1 MDLTA
6 GFFYIVRRPQPAH
19 FYGVVNGLNMAE
31 KMHLKCG
38 SLLVCLLVG
47 MAAADGVFA
56 QESAEEIDS
65 LRASYQTILD
75 RNPFNLQPP
84 PPPPDPEPEPEP
96 EEEESPE
103 LDELNLKIAG
113 VSAKDEIKRVWMS
126 MTLPNPNPDLPPV
139 ERFFAFTESEDEHHG
154 VKVTQ
159 IGFDGNVEIEFYG
172 KSHKLDF
179 EEYRYDGA
187 STKKAGSKSNVKTPT
202 RISARELIR
211 RRALE
216 QQKKNQGNTPTRGT
230 INNRGTSSG
239 SLLRGSGGSA
249 TRTGTSMQQIPT
261 RQTRLSTSNSSRA
274 PAKPAFTREEQILL
288 METQKAIADLE
299 GRRMPPIPSFNR

>member
-6 GFFYIVRRPQPAH
+6 GFFSIVIRPQPAH
-19 FYGVVNGLNMAE
+19 FYGVVNGLDMAE
-31 KMHLKCG
+31 KMHFKWS
-38 SLLVCLLVG
+38 SLLVCLLLG
-47 MAAADGVFA
+47 MAGGNKLMA
-56 QESAEEIDS
+56 QESAEDIDS

-84 PPPPDPEPEPEP
+84 PPPPEPEPEPE

-126 MTLPNPNPDLPPV
+126 MTLPNQDPELPPV

-154 VKVTQ
+154 IKVKD
-159 IGFDGNVEIEFYG
+159 IGLDGNIEIEFYG

-179 EEYRYDGA
+179 EEYRYDG
-187 STKKAGSKSNVKTPT
+187 STKKKANAKSNVKTPT

-211 RRALE
+211 RRAE
-216 QQKKNQGNTPTRGT
+216 EQKKQGNTKG
-230 INNRGTSSG
+230 NTSSRTNIPRTTTS
-239 SLLRGSGGSA
+239 SLLRGSNNGTN
-249 TRTGTSMQQIPT
+249 TRGMQQIPT
-261 RQTRLSTSNSSRA
+261 RATRISTSNNSRT
-274 PAKPAFTREEQILL
+274 PAKPQFSREEQILL
-288 METQKAIADLE
+288 METQKALSERE
-299 GRRMPPIPSFNR
+299 GRPMPPIPNFQR